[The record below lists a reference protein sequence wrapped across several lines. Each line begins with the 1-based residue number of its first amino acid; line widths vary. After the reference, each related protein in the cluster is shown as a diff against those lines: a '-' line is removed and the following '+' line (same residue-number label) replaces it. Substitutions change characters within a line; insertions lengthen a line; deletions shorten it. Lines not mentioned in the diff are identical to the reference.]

1 MAPVSGRVLICVLV
15 ACAALTAC
23 GGAPGPVETVR
34 ARLEALA
41 RFDLSR
47 VKELTCSEEQV
58 QIDDALALFGST
70 PLDLGAI
77 DERLA
82 VDVAGLTYEQRS
94 ASDAEAVVAVS
105 GVVKI
110 SFQGQSAEETIAG
123 EFPLVKESGVW
134 KVCTSR
140 RLGQ

>member
-1 MAPVSGRVLICVLV
+1 MSPVSGRVVVCLLV

-23 GGAPGPVETVR
+23 GGVPDPAETARV
-34 ARLEALA
+34 RLEALA
-41 RFDLSR
+41 RFDLGK
-47 VKELTCSEEQV
+47 VKDLTCSEEQA
-58 QIDDALALFGST
+58 QIDDALALFGSSV
-70 PLDLGAI
+70 LDLGTI
-77 DERLA
+77 NERLT
-82 VDVAGLTYEQRS
+82 VDVSGLKYEQTG
-94 ASDAEAVVAVS
+94 ASDVEAVVAVS

-123 EFPLVKESGVW
+123 EFPLVKENGVW